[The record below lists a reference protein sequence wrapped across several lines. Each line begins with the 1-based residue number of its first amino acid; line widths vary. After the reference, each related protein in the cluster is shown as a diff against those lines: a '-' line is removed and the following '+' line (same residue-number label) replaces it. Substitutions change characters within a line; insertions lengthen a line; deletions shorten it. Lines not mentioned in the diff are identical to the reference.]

1 MGESDAR
8 YRNRTGDNDRQLSGK
23 GYFRSISGHACHDRA
38 CHEYNVFLGVEK
50 MLRYILKRLLIMVV
64 TVWIIVTLTFIL
76 MVSLPGS
83 PLNSDQ
89 TTNETVQAN
98 LEAYYNLDKPY
109 YIQYLSYLKSI
120 VTFDFGPSI
129 KQPNETVN
137 DLLGRGFPISLELGL
152 ITIIVAVVSG
162 IILGIIA
169 ALRHNGIV
177 DYAAMS
183 FAVLGISIP
192 NFVLAT
198 LLIQQLAVNMKLLP
212 VATWSSPAHMVLPV
226 IALAT
231 GPMAIIAR
239 LTRSTM
245 LEVLTQ
251 DYIKMARAKGLSPWK
266 IVFKHALKN
275 ALMPVVTIMGT
286 LLAGILTGTFVIE
299 KIFAIPGMGRYFVE
313 SINQR
318 DYPVIMGTT
327 VFYSVFLIFMLFLV
341 DVAYGILDP
350 RMKIHKQKGD

>member
-1 MGESDAR
+1 
-8 YRNRTGDNDRQLSGK
+8 
-23 GYFRSISGHACHDRA
+23 
-38 CHEYNVFLGVEK
+38 
-50 MLRYILKRLLIMVV
+50 MLRYILKRFLMMVI
-64 TVWIIVTLTFIL
+64 TIWIIVTLTFVL
-76 MVSLPGS
+76 MVTIPGS
-83 PLNSDQ
+83 PFNEERG
-89 TTNETVQAN
+89 TNETVQAN
-98 LEAYYNLDKPY
+98 LEAHYNLDEPY
-109 YIQYLSYLKSI
+109 YIQYLLYLKSI

-129 KQPNETVN
+129 KQPTETVN
-137 DLLGRGFPISLELGL
+137 DLLGRGFPISFELG
-152 ITIIVAVVSG
+152 IVTIIVAVISG
-162 IILGIIA
+162 IILGIMA
-169 ALRHNGIV
+169 ALRHNKMI

-198 LLIQQLAVNMKLLP
+198 LLIQKLAVDWQLFP
-212 VATWSSPAHMVLPV
+212 PATWSSPAHMVLPV

-251 DYIKMARAKGLSPWK
+251 DYIKMARAKGLTPWK
-266 IVFKHALKN
+266 IVVKHALKN
-275 ALMPVVTIMGT
+275 ALMPVVTILGT

-299 KIFAIPGMGRYFVE
+299 KIFAIPGMGKYFVE

-327 VFYSVFLIFMLFLV
+327 VFYSAFLIFMLFLV
-341 DVAYGILDP
+341 DIAYGLLDP
-350 RMKIHKQKGD
+350 RIKLHKKGGE